1 MVARSEASASAPLA
15 IDRLSNLSTGRLG
28 NRPSLVRL
36 ALVRLEEAN
45 GRGHSVLPQ
54 DAPMEHEKPPMEAS
68 RKQPGGLPMTPQEFV
83 GKWRHTSRRG
93 HSAAEEPSTNLA
105 HGKLDGVVLD
115 DAILE
120 QLLAVHVERAAD
132 QEKTR
137 K

>member
-1 MVARSEASASAPLA
+1 
-15 IDRLSNLSTGRLG
+15 
-28 NRPSLVRL
+28 
-36 ALVRLEEAN
+36 
-45 GRGHSVLPQ
+45 
-54 DAPMEHEKPPMEAS
+54 
-68 RKQPGGLPMTPQEFV
+68 MTPQEFV